1 LNEES
6 SFLLEEELPFL
17 FLLFAFAL
25 SFLFSAVSFSSYLM
39 RSSKAGTVEAPD
51 IEPSSLLVGLPS
63 SQTSE
68 GLHLQPDPR
77 HRLSKRLSSFLESM
91 PLIPI
96 EGCLEG
102 EWGE

>member
-68 GLHLQPDPR
+68 GLHLQPR
-77 HRLSKRLSSFLESM
+77 SSTS
-91 PLIPI
+91 PLQAVKLFSR
-96 EGCLEG
+96 EYAADTN
-102 EWGE
+102 